1 MFLVKKFHNI
11 FVREGIVNRDFY
23 TYEDIDNG
31 QKEVILR
38 LWENQS
44 PIIKLWFALSGL
56 SIMAVYF
63 VLMAKF

>member
-1 MFLVKKFHNI
+1 M
-11 FVREGIVNRDFY
+11 NRDFY

-44 PIIKLWFALSGL
+44 PIIKLWFALSGI